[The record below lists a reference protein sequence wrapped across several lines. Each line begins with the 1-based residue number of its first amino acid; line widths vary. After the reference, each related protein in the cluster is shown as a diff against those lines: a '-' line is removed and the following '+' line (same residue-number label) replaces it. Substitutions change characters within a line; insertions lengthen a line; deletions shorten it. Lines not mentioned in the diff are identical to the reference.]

1 MAEFICRLGTPA
13 GEIMTRVVEAAG
25 AGEAKTRLESEG
37 FRVFAVASA
46 ERGLAA
52 VALPFGAG
60 AAKKNRVKPND
71 FLLFNQQLSALLR
84 AGIPVLQSI
93 NLLKNRSASSSMRDV
108 LANVEDKIKSG
119 VPLSEAFEAQGI
131 FPKIYSAS
139 LLAGEKSGALDEVLA
154 RYVEYLKRSVGIAR
168 KLRSALAY
176 PLFLLAASAFMVG
189 FLTLYIVPRMSDLF
203 KGLSTKNSLP
213 KVTIVVLAIS
223 NAVTG
228 NIFWLLPLVLILI
241 FALVIWFR
249 TLGGR
254 LILDK
259 FLLRLPIAGTLV
271 RQMTMAQLA
280 RSLSTLL
287 SGGITLPDSWDIAS
301 QAITNLELRRRSQSV
316 LPMIREGR
324 LFTEALDNAH
334 WMPELALDMIGI
346 GEKSGSLKEMLD
358 EVANFYD
365 AESEVRLEQLTSLL
379 EPVILVFMAGIV
391 ITILLAIYLP
401 IIQTI
406 SSGPFAGKR

>member
-1 MAEFICRLGTPA
+1 MAEFICRLGTPS
-13 GEIMTRVVEAAG
+13 GEIMTRIVEASA
-25 AGEAKTRLESEG
+25 AGEAKTRLEGEG
-37 FRVFAVASA
+37 FRVFTVSSTEKGLSAVI
-46 ERGLAA
+46 
-52 VALPFGAG
+52 PFGG
-60 AAKKNRVKPND
+60 AKKNRVKAGD

-93 NLLKNRSASSSMRDV
+93 NLLKNRSASSTMRDV
-108 LANVEDKIKSG
+108 LADVENKIRSG

-139 LLAGEKSGALDEVLA
+139 ILAGEKSGALDDVLA
-154 RYVEYLKRSVGIAR
+154 RYVEYLKRNVGVSR
-168 KLRSALAY
+168 KLRGALAY
-176 PLFLLAASAFMVG
+176 PAFLLLAAAFMVA

-203 KGLSTKNSLP
+203 KGLSTSKGLP
-213 KVTIVVLAIS
+213 TVTVIVLAIS
-223 NAVTG
+223 NGITQ
-228 NIFWLLPLVLILI
+228 NIFWLLPLVLVLI
-241 FALVIWFR
+241 FALVIWLR
-249 TLGGR
+249 TPGGR

-259 FLLRLPIAGTLV
+259 FLLRLPIAGALIK
-271 RQMTMAQLA
+271 QMTTAQLA

-301 QAITNLELRRRSQSV
+301 QAITNFELRRRSQSV

-324 LFTEALDNAH
+324 SFTESLENAH
-334 WMPELALDMIGI
+334 WLPELALDMIGI
-346 GEKSGSLKEMLD
+346 GEKSGSLREMLD

-365 AESEVRLEQLTSLL
+365 AESEVRLEQLTTLL
-379 EPVILVFMAGIV
+379 EPLILVFMAVIV

-406 SSGPFAGKR
+406 SSGPFSGKR